1 MKNALF
7 RIFESAIPRAMRT
20 RILSSLLAI
29 IVSCTISL
37 SVITTYHTRYK
48 CDLVE
53 IPIEVRD
60 MEAEKIMKQ
69 YDVAY
74 KAWYQA
80 VEDHNY
86 DLAKLYSNRMNNL
99 VARYLMCY

>member
-1 MKNALF
+1 
-7 RIFESAIPRAMRT
+7 
-20 RILSSLLAI
+20 
-29 IVSCTISL
+29 
-37 SVITTYHTRYK
+37 
-48 CDLVE
+48 
-53 IPIEVRD
+53 